1 MKIISSLFLLL
12 ISLCSI
18 AQKNAIFYDKYFSE
32 TDDKDKKYYRQVFQ
46 QDSTLF
52 LITDFHITGEKY
64 AIGYAKEF
72 PDKWKYERQG
82 RYLKFH
88 KNLKVAESGIFKDGL
103 QIGIGQE
110 FYDNGEIFKRSR
122 YTGEDDEIPKVMEV
136 YAIDGKQLV
145 IDGNGTSKEVN
156 FQKET
161 QSIGQYIDG
170 LKEGEWINETF
181 EGKKRYVDTYKH
193 GKFKRG
199 VSYDSF
205 GQSYSY
211 KEILTKPAFKG
222 GEEAMYSF
230 INSTIRYPS
239 SAIYS
244 YIEGAVWI
252 RFTIDPSGDIINL
265 KITKKVSPGLDAEA
279 KRVIKKMKGRWIPGK
294 YRGQPSS
301 VFFTMP
307 IDFQLE

>member
-1 MKIISSLFLLL
+1 MKTTGSLFLLFL
-12 ISLCSI
+12 SLSTF
-18 AQKNAIFYDKYFSE
+18 AQQNAIFYDKYFSE

-46 QDSTLF
+46 PDSNLF

-64 AIGYAKEF
+64 AIGYATEF
-72 PDKWKYERQG
+72 PEKWKYERQG

-122 YTGEDDEIPKVMEV
+122 YTGEEDEIPKVTEV
-136 YAIDGKQLV
+136 YSIDGEQLV

-156 FQKET
+156 FEKET
-161 QSIGQYIDG
+161 QNIGQYIDG
-170 LKEGEWINETF
+170 LKEGDWLNETF

-193 GKFKRG
+193 GKLKRG
-199 VSYDSF
+199 VSYDSS
-205 GQSYSY
+205 GEAYSY
-211 KEILTKPAFKG
+211 KEISESATFKG
-222 GEEAMYSF
+222 GVNAMYSF
-230 INSTIRYPS
+230 INHEIRYPANAQRS
-239 SAIYS
+239 N
-244 YIEGAVWI
+244 IEGAVWL
-252 RFTIDPSGDIINL
+252 RFTIDSSGNIVNPKII
-265 KITKKVSPGLDAEA
+265 KSVSPGLDAEA
-279 KRVIKKMKGRWIPGK
+279 KRVIKKMKGHWIPGE

-307 IDFQLE
+307 IHFQLE